1 MSRLLTFAAGLAL
14 AAAQLT
20 SSSLE
25 NHVDALT
32 LGNSFNPIKEA
43 YWTGLPHHRRT
54 PFAVSPDGKT
64 AFLAYLDAS
73 GTGVHI
79 QGVNPKTFAAV
90 GTPVTVKNGKEA
102 GGLVA
107 HNDGFALLTNEVV
120 SGESKDPLP
129 VIYKYTNG
137 RQAFRTLLGGSGFS
151 GNALASPD
159 INGDLVFSEKA
170 GYYAAYIV
178 VTSYSGDAAGH
189 FGDAIRY
196 ITPEGKIE
204 EIQGASSS
212 WGCSHNT
219 GIAFEAADEP
229 PFASLCSED
238 QGAIW
243 LNTETQGMTNNGVK
257 VSNEHV
263 INGASNEPMGGMSG
277 SYSSLARFIG
287 ADSYIFSWVSRGA
300 IDLTLND
307 WMGEGYTHAANRT
320 NNRNVAIALLSDK
333 KTLIG
338 EQATSKVGAKDGD
351 SQVNWITDGANDCS
365 NAHVATFDDSTA
377 LVTWEEISNP
387 VCEFEAM
394 GCKGKFAGTKF
405 QAVDSRGKKLGSAIT
420 SENTYVAGDMVTMSD
435 GRICWPYVNMAWSLD
450 GPTQAADVKKIS
462 FACISNGIGS
472 GSGSGSTTKAT
483 TAVSQPSATKTA
495 NAGAAKPSTVE
506 SAAAAEISSGESSGI
521 PKGAPRPSFASVPDS
536 VTDVLSAPTETTS
549 SAAKKPSS
557 VVAKPSIPATHK
569 AGETDVPADCDDEDS
584 GNTPVTTR
592 DPTKTTPSESKP
604 TDSNDDCDEEET
616 GNAPAATQVPTE
628 TDAPLETIPTYAD
641 DEDCNE
647 EASGNVPVASQASTK
662 TAASLETTPTHA
674 NDEDDCNDEASGNSP
689 VTTQAPTKAN
699 KPSGRR
705 TRTRTRTH
713 TRRPGHPFSK
723 KECVAKTVTR
733 TVYVTATAVPGY

>member
-25 NHVDALT
+25 NHVDSLT
-32 LGNSFNPIKEA
+32 LGSSFNPVKEA

-64 AFLAYLDAS
+64 AYLAYLDGS
-73 GTGVHI
+73 GTGVHV
-79 QGVNPKTFAAV
+79 QGVDPKTFAAV
-90 GTPVTVKNGKEA
+90 GTPVTLKSGKEA

-120 SGESKDPLP
+120 SGEAKDPLP

-137 RQAFRTLLGGSGFS
+137 KQAFRTLLGGSGFS

-178 VTSYSGDAAGH
+178 VTSYSGDASGH

-196 ITPEGKIE
+196 ITPAGKVE

-243 LNTETQGMTNNGVK
+243 LNTETQGMGNNGVK

-263 INGASNEPMGGMSG
+263 INGASNEPMGGMGG
-277 SYSSLARFIG
+277 SYSSMARFIG

-300 IDLTLND
+300 VDLTLND

-320 NNRNVAIALLSDK
+320 NNRNVAIALFSDK
-333 KTLIG
+333 KTIVG
-338 EQATSKVGAKDGD
+338 EQASSKVGAKDGD
-351 SQVNWITDGANDCS
+351 SQVNWVTDGANDCS
-365 NAHVATFDDSTA
+365 NAHAATFDASTA
-377 LVTWEEISNP
+377 LISWEEISDP

-405 QAVDSRGKKLGSAIT
+405 QAVDSKGKKLGTAIT
-420 SENTYVAGDMVTMSD
+420 SADTYVAGDMVTMSD
-435 GRICWPYVNMAWSLD
+435 GRICWPYVNMAWSLS
-450 GPTQAADVKKIS
+450 GPAQAADVKKIS
-462 FACISNGIGS
+462 FACMSNGSGS
-472 GSGSGSTTKAT
+472 GSGSGSTTKAS
-483 TAVSQPSATKTA
+483 AVVSQPAATKTA
-495 NAGAAKPSTVE
+495 NAEASKPSAVKPSAVKPSVASEEAVAEE
-506 SAAAAEISSGESSGI
+506 SAALPE
-521 PKGAPRPSFASVPDS
+521 GAPRPSFATVPVS
-536 VTDVLSAPTETTS
+536 VTDVLSKPTEVT
-549 SAAKKPSS
+549 SAAPIKEPSS
-557 VVAKPSIPATHK
+557 VVVKPSSPA
-569 AGETDVPADCDDEDS
+569 APEAEETYAPEESDDAPVPTQA
-584 GNTPVTTR
+584 
-592 DPTKTTPSESKP
+592 PTKTPVESNP
-604 TDSNDDCDEEET
+604 VESAPADGEDCDEEES
-616 GNAPAATQVPTE
+616 GNAP
-628 TDAPLETIPTYAD
+628 
-641 DEDCNE
+641 
-647 EASGNVPVASQASTK
+647 VA
-662 TAASLETTPTHA
+662 
-674 NDEDDCNDEASGNSP
+674 
-689 VTTQAPTKAN
+689 TQAPTEAP
-699 KPSGRR
+699 KPTGRR
-705 TRTRTRTH
+705 TRTH
-713 TRRPGHPFSK
+713 RPRPTSFPWAQDK
-723 KECVAKTVTR
+723 KCVAKTVTQ
-733 TVYVTATAVPGY
+733 TVYVTATPSAPGY

>member
-1 MSRLLTFAAGLAL
+1 MSRLLTFAASLAL

-20 SSSLE
+20 SSSFE
-25 NHVDALT
+25 NHVDTLT
-32 LGNSFNPIKEA
+32 LGSSFNPIKEA

-73 GTGVHI
+73 GTGVHV
-79 QGVNPKTFAAV
+79 QGVDPKTFAAV
-90 GTPVTVKNGKEA
+90 GTPVALKSGKEA

-107 HNDGFALLTNEVV
+107 HNDGFAILTNEVV

-137 RQAFRTLLGGSGFS
+137 KQAFRTLLGGSGFS

-178 VTSYSGDAAGH
+178 VTSYSGDASGH

-196 ITPEGKIE
+196 ITPAGKVE

-243 LNTETQGMTNNGVK
+243 LNTETQGMSNNGVK

-263 INGASNEPMGGMSG
+263 INGASNEPMGGMGG

-300 IDLTLND
+300 VDLTLND

-320 NNRNVAIALLSDK
+320 NNRNVAIALFSDK
-333 KTLIG
+333 KTLVG
-338 EQATSKVGAKDGD
+338 EQASSKVGAKDGD
-351 SQVNWITDGANDCS
+351 SQVNWVTNGANDCS
-365 NAHVATFDDSTA
+365 NAHAATFDASTA
-377 LVTWEEISNP
+377 LVTWEEISDP
-387 VCEFEAM
+387 ICEFEAM

-405 QAVDSRGKKLGSAIT
+405 QAVDNKGKKLGSAIT
-420 SENTYVAGDMVTMSD
+420 SDDTYVAGDMVTMSD
-435 GRICWPYVNMAWSLD
+435 GHICWPYVNMAWSLS

-462 FACISNGIGS
+462 FACISNGS
-472 GSGSGSTTKAT
+472 GSGSSSASPTKIS
-483 TAVSQPSATKTA
+483 TAVAQPTATKSTDA
-495 NAGAAKPSTVE
+495 SVAKPSSVKP
-506 SAAAAEISSGESSGI
+506 SAVKPSAVARAATSGESSAL
-521 PKGAPRPSFASVPDS
+521 PEDAPRPSFATVPGS
-536 VTDVLSAPTETTS
+536 VTDVLSAPTEATS
-549 SAAKKPSS
+549 SAAAQKPSS
-557 VVAKPSIPATHK
+557 VVVKPSAPSAE
-569 AGETDVPADCDDEDS
+569 ETDVPEDCDDE
-584 GNTPVTTR
+584 
-592 DPTKTTPSESKP
+592 E
-604 TDSNDDCDEEET
+604 
-616 GNAPAATQVPTE
+616 
-628 TDAPLETIPTYAD
+628 
-641 DEDCNE
+641 
-647 EASGNVPVASQASTK
+647 
-662 TAASLETTPTHA
+662 
-674 NDEDDCNDEASGNSP
+674 SGNSP
-689 VTTQAPTKAN
+689 VTTEAPVKTAPVSSEPTDSEDCDEEESGNAPVATQAPTDAPKSDDSDDDCDQEESGNAPVATQAPTKAS
-699 KPSGRR
+699 KLKGRK
-705 TRTRTRTH
+705 TRTRTH
-713 TRRPGHPFSK
+713 TRYPHPTGLAAANDK
-723 KECVAKTVTR
+723 KCVAKAVTH
-733 TVYVTATAVPGY
+733 TAYVTATASAPGY

>member
-1 MSRLLTFAAGLAL
+1 LIYIFVEVKITMSRLLTFAAGLAL

-25 NHVDALT
+25 NHVDTLT
-32 LGNSFNPIKEA
+32 LGSSFNPVKEA

-73 GTGVHI
+73 GTGVHV

-90 GTPVTVKNGKEA
+90 GTPVTLKSGKEA

-107 HNDGFALLTNEVV
+107 HNDGFAILTNEVV

-137 RQAFRTLLGGSGFS
+137 KQAFRTLLGGSGFS

-178 VTSYSGDAAGH
+178 VTSYSGDAQGH

-196 ITPEGKIE
+196 ITPAGKVE

-243 LNTETQGMTNNGVK
+243 MNTETQGMNNNGVK

-263 INGASNEPMGGMSG
+263 INGASNEPMGGMGG
-277 SYSSLARFIG
+277 SYSSLARFVG

-300 IDLTLND
+300 VDLTLND

-320 NNRNVAIALLSDK
+320 NNRNVAIALFSDK
-333 KTLIG
+333 KTLVG
-338 EQATSKVGAKDGD
+338 EQASSEVGAKDGD
-351 SQVNWITDGANDCS
+351 SQINWVTDGANDCS
-365 NAHVATFDDSTA
+365 NAHAATFDASTA
-377 LVTWEEISNP
+377 LITWEEISDP
-387 VCEFEAM
+387 ICEFEAM

-405 QAVDSRGKKLGSAIT
+405 QAVDSKGKKLGAAIT
-420 SENTYVAGDMVTMSD
+420 SEDTYVAGDMVTMPD
-435 GRICWPYVNMAWSLD
+435 GRICWPYVNMAWSLN
-450 GPTQAADVKKIS
+450 GPVQAADVKKIS
-462 FACISNGIGS
+462 FACMSNGNGS
-472 GSGSGSTTKAT
+472 GSGTGSATKASSV
-483 TAVSQPSATKTA
+483 VSQPAATKTA
-495 NAGAAKPSTVE
+495 IDSASKPSAVKP
-506 SAAAAEISSGESSGI
+506 SAAADETVAEESSAL
-521 PKGAPRPSFASVPDS
+521 PDGAPRPSFATVPGS
-536 VTDVLSAPTETTS
+536 VTDVLSKPTEVTS
-549 SAAKKPSS
+549 AVSVKKPSS
-557 VVAKPSIPATHK
+557 VIVKPSSPATPE
-569 AGETDVPADCDDEDS
+569 AEETDVP
-584 GNTPVTTR
+584 
-592 DPTKTTPSESKP
+592 
-604 TDSNDDCDEEET
+604 DDCDEESDDTPVPTQTSTKTPPKTTPVESEPADVEECDEEES
-616 GNAPAATQVPTE
+616 GNAPVATQVPTE
-628 TDAPLETIPTYAD
+628 APKPT
-641 DEDCNE
+641 
-647 EASGNVPVASQASTK
+647 
-662 TAASLETTPTHA
+662 
-674 NDEDDCNDEASGNSP
+674 
-689 VTTQAPTKAN
+689 
-699 KPSGRR
+699 GRR
-705 TRTRTRTH
+705 TRTR
-713 TRRPGHPFSK
+713 RPRPTGFPWAKDK
-723 KECVAKTVTR
+723 KCVAKTVIH
-733 TVYVTATAVPGY
+733 TVYVTATPSASGY

>member
-25 NHVDALT
+25 KHVDTLT
-32 LGNSFNPIKEA
+32 LGSSFNPVKEA

-73 GTGVHI
+73 GTGVHV
-79 QGVNPKTFAAV
+79 QGVDPKTFAAV
-90 GTPVTVKNGKEA
+90 GTPVTLKSGKEA

-137 RQAFRTLLGGSGFS
+137 KQAFRTLLGGSGFS

-178 VTSYSGDAAGH
+178 VTSYSGDASGH

-196 ITPEGKIE
+196 ITPAGKVE

-243 LNTETQGMTNNGVK
+243 LNTETQGMGNNGVK

-263 INGASNEPMGGMSG
+263 INGASNEPMGGMGG
-277 SYSSLARFIG
+277 SYSSLARFVG

-300 IDLTLND
+300 VDLTLND

-320 NNRNVAIALLSDK
+320 NNRNVAIALFSDK
-333 KTLIG
+333 KTLVG
-338 EQATSKVGAKDGD
+338 EQASSKVGAKDGD
-351 SQVNWITDGANDCS
+351 SQINWVTDGANDCS
-365 NAHVATFDDSTA
+365 NAHAATFDASTA
-377 LVTWEEISNP
+377 LISWEEISDP
-387 VCEFEAM
+387 ICEFEAM

-405 QAVDSRGKKLGSAIT
+405 QAVDSKGKKVGAAIT
-420 SENTYVAGDMVTMSD
+420 SEDTYVAGDMVTMSD
-435 GRICWPYVNMAWSLD
+435 GRICWPYVNMAWSLS

-462 FACISNGIGS
+462 FACMSNGS
-472 GSGSGSTTKAT
+472 GSGSGSGSATKAS
-483 TAVSQPSATKTA
+483 AVVSQPVATKTP
-495 NAGAAKPSTVE
+495 NAGASKPSAVKA
-506 SAAAAEISSGESSGI
+506 SADAEEAVAETSSAL
-521 PKGAPRPSFASVPDS
+521 PDGAPRPSFATVPGS
-536 VTDVLSAPTETTS
+536 VTDVLSKPTEVTS
-549 SAAKKPSS
+549 AVSVKKPSS
-557 VVAKPSIPATHK
+557 AVVVKPSSTVGP
-569 AGETDVPADCDDEDS
+569 ETEESDVPKDRDEES
-584 GNTPVTTR
+584 GDAPIATQTSTKTP
-592 DPTKTTPSESKP
+592 PKTTPVESEP
-604 TDSNDDCDEEET
+604 ADGEDCDEEES

-628 TDAPLETIPTYAD
+628 APKPT
-641 DEDCNE
+641 
-647 EASGNVPVASQASTK
+647 
-662 TAASLETTPTHA
+662 
-674 NDEDDCNDEASGNSP
+674 
-689 VTTQAPTKAN
+689 
-699 KPSGRR
+699 GRR
-705 TRTRTRTH
+705 TRTR
-713 TRRPGHPFSK
+713 RPRPTSFPWAKDK
-723 KECVAKTVTR
+723 KCVAKTVTE
-733 TVYVTATAVPGY
+733 TVYVTATPSASGY

>member
-25 NHVDALT
+25 SHVDTLT
-32 LGNSFNPIKEA
+32 LGASFNPVKEA

-79 QGVNPKTFAAV
+79 QGVDPKTFAAV

-137 RQAFRTLLGGSGFS
+137 KQAFRTLLGGSGFS

-178 VTSYSGDAAGH
+178 VTSYSGDASGH

-196 ITPEGKIE
+196 ITPEGKVE

-243 LNTETQGMTNNGVK
+243 LNTETQGMSNNGVK

-307 WMGEGYTHAANRT
+307 WMGEGYTHAENRT
-320 NNRNVAIALLSDK
+320 NNRNVAIALFSDK
-333 KTLIG
+333 KTLVG
-338 EQATSKVGAKDGD
+338 EQASSKVGAKDGD
-351 SQVNWITDGANDCS
+351 SQVNWVTDGANDCS
-365 NAHVATFDDSTA
+365 NAHVATFDASTA

-405 QAVDSRGKKLGSAIT
+405 QAVDSKGKKLGSAIT
-420 SENTYVAGDMVTMSD
+420 SEDTYVAGDMVTMSD
-435 GRICWPYVNMAWSLD
+435 GRICWPYVNMAWSLS

-462 FACISNGIGS
+462 FACISNGSGS
-472 GSGSGSTTKAT
+472 GSGSGSTTKAS
-483 TAVSQPSATKTA
+483 TAVAQPAATKTP

-506 SAAAAEISSGESSGI
+506 SAAAAEGSSGESTV
-521 PKGAPRPSFASVPDS
+521 PEGAPRPSFDTVPDS
-536 VTDVLSAPTETTS
+536 VTNVLSAPTEVTS
-549 SAAKKPSS
+549 SAAAEKPSS
-557 VVAKPSIPATHK
+557 VVIKPSAPSVPK
-569 AGETDVPADCDDEDS
+569 AGETDAPTDGDNKPA
-584 GNTPVTTR
+584 TTEA
-592 DPTKTTPSESKP
+592 PTKAAPTASKP
-604 TDSNDDCDEEET
+604 TDSEDNCDEQES
-616 GNAPAATQVPTE
+616 GNAPVATQAPTE
-628 TDAPLETIPTYAD
+628 SAAPVETIPTYAD
-641 DEDCNE
+641 
-647 EASGNVPVASQASTK
+647 G
-662 TAASLETTPTHA
+662 
-674 NDEDDCNDEASGNSP
+674 EDDCNEEASGNSP
-689 VTTQAPTKAN
+689 VTTQAPTKVN

-713 TRRPGHPFSK
+713 TRRPSSPFSK
-723 KECVAKTVTR
+723 KECVAKTVTQ

>member
-25 NHVDALT
+25 NHVDTLT
-32 LGNSFNPIKEA
+32 LGSSFNPVKEA

-54 PFAVSPDGKT
+54 PFAVAPDGKT

-79 QGVNPKTFAAV
+79 QGVNPKTFAAM
-90 GTPVTVKNGKEA
+90 GTPVTIKNGKEA

-137 RQAFRTLLGGSGFS
+137 KQAFRTLLGGSGFS
-151 GNALASPD
+151 GNTLASPD

-178 VTSYSGDAAGH
+178 VTSYSGDASGH

-196 ITPEGKIE
+196 ITPEGKVE

-243 LNTETQGMTNNGVK
+243 LNTETQGMSNNGVK

-263 INGASNEPMGGMSG
+263 INGASNEPMGGTSG

-307 WMGEGYTHAANRT
+307 WMGEGYTHASNRT
-320 NNRNVAIALLSDK
+320 NNRNVAIALFSDK
-333 KTLIG
+333 KTLVG

-365 NAHVATFDDSTA
+365 NAHVATFDSSTA

-405 QAVDSRGKKLGSAIT
+405 QTVDSKGKKLGSAIT
-420 SENTYVAGDMVTMSD
+420 SDDTYVAGDMVTMSD

-462 FACISNGIGS
+462 FACISNGSGS
-472 GSGSGSTTKAT
+472 GSGSGSTTKAS
-483 TAVSQPSATKTA
+483 TAVAQPSSTKTA
-495 NAGAAKPSTVE
+495 NAGTAKPSSVK
-506 SAAAAEISSGESSGI
+506 SAAAVEISGEPSGI
-521 PKGAPRPSFASVPDS
+521 PEGAPRPSFVSVPDS
-536 VTDVLSAPTETTS
+536 VTDVLSAPNETAS
-549 SAAKKPSS
+549 SAAAKKPSS
-557 VVAKPSIPATHK
+557 VVIKPSVPATAK
-569 AGETDVPADCDDEDS
+569 TGETDAPMDCDDEDS
-584 GNTPVTTR
+584 SNVPATTR
-592 DPTKTTPSESKP
+592 APTKTIPSEPKP
-604 TDSNDDCDEEET
+604 TDSDEDCNEEES
-616 GNAPAATQVPTE
+616 GNAPVATQAPTE
-628 TDAPLETIPTYAD
+628 TDAPLETIPSYAG

-647 EASGNVPVASQASTK
+647 
-662 TAASLETTPTHA
+662 
-674 NDEDDCNDEASGNSP
+674 EASGNSP
-689 VTTQAPTKAN
+689 VTTQAPTKAV
-699 KPSGRR
+699 KSSGRR

>member
-25 NHVDALT
+25 NHVDSLT
-32 LGNSFNPIKEA
+32 LGSSFNPVKEA

-64 AFLAYLDAS
+64 AFLAYLDGS
-73 GTGVHI
+73 GTGVHV
-79 QGVNPKTFAAV
+79 QGVDPKTFAAV
-90 GTPVTVKNGKEA
+90 GTPVTIKSGKEA

-120 SGESKDPLP
+120 SGEAKDPLP

-137 RQAFRTLLGGSGFS
+137 KQAFRTLLGGSGFS
-151 GNALASPD
+151 GDALASPD

-196 ITPEGKIE
+196 ITPAGKVE

-243 LNTETQGMTNNGVK
+243 LNTETQGMGNDGVK

-263 INGASNEPMGGMSG
+263 INGASNEPMGGMGG
-277 SYSSLARFIG
+277 SYSSLARFVG

-307 WMGEGYTHAANRT
+307 WLGEGYTHAANRT
-320 NNRNVAIALLSDK
+320 NNRNVAIAVLSDK

-338 EQATSKVGAKDGD
+338 EQASSKVGAADGD
-351 SQVNWITDGANDCS
+351 SQVNWVTDGANDCS
-365 NAHVATFDDSTA
+365 NAHAAAFDASTA

-387 VCEFEAM
+387 VCEFDAM

-405 QAVDSRGKKLGSAIT
+405 QAVDSKGKKLGAAI
-420 SENTYVAGDMVTMSD
+420 SSDDTYVAGDMVTMSD
-435 GRICWPYVNMAWSLD
+435 GRICWPYVNMAWSLN
-450 GPTQAADVKKIS
+450 GPAQAADVSKIS
-462 FACISNGIGS
+462 FACVSNGS
-472 GSGSGSTTKAT
+472 GSGAGSGSATKAS
-483 TAVSQPSATKTA
+483 TAAAQPSATKVA
-495 NAGAAKPSTVE
+495 NENASKPSAVKP
-506 SAAAAEISSGESSGI
+506 SAAAGEVVGESSAL
-521 PKGAPRPSFASVPDS
+521 PEGAPRPSFATAPVS
-536 VTDVLSAPTETTS
+536 VTGVLSKPTEVAS
-549 SAAKKPSS
+549 SAVAEEPSS
-557 VVAKPSIPATHK
+557 VVIKPSAPAVPE
-569 AGETDVPADCDDEDS
+569 AEETDA
-584 GNTPVTTR
+584 
-592 DPTKTTPSESKP
+592 P
-604 TDSNDDCDEEET
+604 TDSDEDQSSD
-616 GNAPAATQVPTE
+616 APAATQVSTEAPVETLPTDSE
-628 TDAPLETIPTYAD
+628 PA
-641 DEDCNE
+641 DEDCDE
-647 EASGNVPVASQASTK
+647 QESGSAPVA
-662 TAASLETTPTHA
+662 
-674 NDEDDCNDEASGNSP
+674 
-689 VTTQAPTKAN
+689 TQAPVEAPQTTH
-699 KPSGRR
+699 RR
-705 TRTRTRTH
+705 THTH
-713 TRRPGHPFSK
+713 TRRPRPTGFPSAKHEK
-723 KECVAKTVTR
+723 CVAKTVIH
-733 TVYVTATAVPGY
+733 TVYVTATAPAPGY

>member
-20 SSSLE
+20 TSSLE
-25 NHVDALT
+25 NHVDTLT
-32 LGNSFNPIKEA
+32 LGSSFNPVKEA

-79 QGVNPKTFAAV
+79 QGVNPKTFVAV
-90 GTPVTVKNGKEA
+90 GTPVTIKSGKEA

-137 RQAFRTLLGGSGFS
+137 KQAFRSLLGGSGFS

-178 VTSYSGDAAGH
+178 VTSYSGDAEGH

-196 ITPEGKIE
+196 INPEGKVE

-243 LNTETQGMTNNGVK
+243 LNTETQGMNNNGVK

-263 INGASNEPMGGMSG
+263 INGASNEPMGGMGG
-277 SYSSLARFIG
+277 SYSSLARFVG
-287 ADSYIFSWVSRGA
+287 SDSYIFSWVSRGA
-300 IDLTLND
+300 VDLTLND

-338 EQATSKVGAKDGD
+338 EQASSKVGARDGD
-351 SQVNWITDGANDCS
+351 SQVNWVTDSANDCS
-365 NAHVATFDDSTA
+365 NAHAAAFDASTA
-377 LVTWEEISNP
+377 LVTWEEISDP

-405 QAVDSRGKKLGSAIT
+405 QAVDSKGKKLGSAIT
-420 SENTYVAGDMVTMSD
+420 SDDTYVAGDMVTMSD
-435 GRICWPYVNMAWSLD
+435 GRICWPYVNMAWSLN
-450 GPTQAADVKKIS
+450 GPVQAADVSKIS
-462 FACISNGIGS
+462 FACISNGS
-472 GSGSGSTTKAT
+472 GSGSAPDIATKAS
-483 TAVSQPSATKTA
+483 TAIAQPSATKV
-495 NAGAAKPSTVE
+495 AGADTSRTSAVKPSATADEVT
-506 SAAAAEISSGESSGI
+506 IGESSAL
-521 PKGAPRPSFASVPDS
+521 PDGAPRPSFATVPGS
-536 VTDVLSAPTETTS
+536 VTDVLSQPTEATS
-549 SAAKKPSS
+549 SGAVKEPSSIVIKPS
-557 VVAKPSIPATHK
+557 VTTVPEAEDTDIPA
-569 AGETDVPADCDDEDS
+569 
-584 GNTPVTTR
+584 
-592 DPTKTTPSESKP
+592 
-604 TDSNDDCDEEET
+604 DCDEEESD
-616 GNAPAATQVPTE
+616 NAPVATQVSTE
-628 TDAPLETIPTYAD
+628 APLETLPTDSKPTD
-641 DEDCNE
+641 DEDCDE
-647 EASGNVPVASQASTK
+647 EESGSAPIATEAPIEAPK
-662 TAASLETTPTHA
+662 TTT
-674 NDEDDCNDEASGNSP
+674 
-689 VTTQAPTKAN
+689 
-699 KPSGRR
+699 RR
-705 TRTRTRTH
+705 AR
-713 TRRPGHPFSK
+713 TRRPRPTGFPSAKDK
-723 KECVAKTVTR
+723 KCIAKTVIH
-733 TVYVTATAVPGY
+733 TVYVTATAPAPEY